1 MLKRALI
8 PLLLACAPAWA
19 EPVMVF
25 TAGKDKIEFGPG
37 DIIKAEPQSDPV
49 TGNNVVL
56 ILMSPPKGRAFT
68 DLTTRHLNETVDV
81 HVCGAL
87 IISPRVMQ
95 PILGGSVYLT
105 SAGTFDETIALA
117 KMLKTGECVGDAGQG
132 KDGKG
137 EGGIGKGEGKP
148 SS

>member
-1 MLKRALI
+1 MKRLV
-8 PLLLACAPAWA
+8 LLLWLGCAPAWA

-25 TAGKDKIEFGPG
+25 TAGKDKITFGPG
-37 DIIKAEPQSDPV
+37 DIVKAEPQTDPV

-56 ILMSPPKGRAFT
+56 ILMSQEKGMAFT

-105 SAGTFDETIALA
+105 SGGTFDETIALA
-117 KMLKTGECVGDAGQG
+117 KMLKTGQCVGNVGQG

-137 EGGIGKGEGKP
+137 ESGTGEGEGKP